1 MKKTNNHQELLALSA
16 GVAAAVLMAEP
27 AAAQQGKLLVFLH
40 VAMKQRALQTE
51 LESALGGIQ
60 VTAVGRIG
68 DFERGLQDGVDAVLS
83 LPVLLAAFKLSPKL
97 KGVRGGST
105 EEAYS
110 LVGVDAEPVPGK
122 ITSVGALDLLGRDG
136 TSAFVKG
143 LLNASPRIERVSKVE
158 DLLPLLQMQRAD
170 AVLLP
175 SRLFAE
181 IKSASKLALF
191 QKEIGK
197 TVGLPCVASVKPS
210 GDAIASA
217 ISKMPTSAAKKLGV
231 DSWR

>member
-1 MKKTNNHQELLALSA
+1 
-16 GVAAAVLMAEP
+16 
-27 AAAQQGKLLVFLH
+27 
-40 VAMKQRALQTE
+40 
-51 LESALGGIQ
+51 
-60 VTAVGRIG
+60 
-68 DFERGLQDGVDAVLS
+68 
-83 LPVLLAAFKLSPKL
+83 VLLAAFKLSPKL